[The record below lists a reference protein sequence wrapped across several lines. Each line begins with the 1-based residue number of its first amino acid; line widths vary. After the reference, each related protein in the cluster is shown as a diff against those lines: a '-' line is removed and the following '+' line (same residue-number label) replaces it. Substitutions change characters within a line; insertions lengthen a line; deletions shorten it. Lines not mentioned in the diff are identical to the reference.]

1 MDTKQA
7 ARLLNALWRISI
19 MKKSNKQKTAHMAR
33 KRAAHNLK
41 RKGVTYDAKKAQQRL
56 AAVSGSQSI
65 TL

>member
-1 MDTKQA
+1 
-7 ARLLNALWRISI
+7 